1 MIPFLLGLLVGIGA
15 TLGAVWIV
23 LDTAADDEP

>member
-23 LDTAADDEP
+23 LGTAADDE

>member
-1 MIPFLLGLLVGIGA
+1 MIPFLLGLLVGISA

-23 LDTAADDEP
+23 LDTVADDE